1 MVQFN
6 KEKITELNT
15 GYVKE
20 HHLQQKIDAKKKRG
34 LYRRLAVFMVV
45 FSFFAFMLISTI
57 TSQMATIEE
66 KGKQEKYLKAK
77 LVETKDKKSQL
88 KDEVHKLKDVDYIG
102 EIARRDYFMS
112 KKGETVFKVPGS
124 SSD

>member
-34 LYRRLAVFMVV
+34 LYRRLAAFLAV
-45 FSFFAFMLISTI
+45 FSFLAFALISTI
-57 TSQMATIEE
+57 VSQAATLEQ
-66 KGKQEKYLKAK
+66 KTKQEKHLKSKLEQTKNKKAQLKA
-77 LVETKDKKSQL
+77 
-88 KDEVHKLKDVDYIG
+88 EVHKLKDVDYIG

-112 KKGETVFKVPGS
+112 GKGETVFKGS
-124 SSD
+124 SAD